1 MAAPEKHGNVLSV
14 AGPGGVGRA
23 VYGGKARAVTSSGCP
38 PIRVST
44 PRSQPG
50 AAGPAPVLRPPVD
63 DRPGLVVSG
72 VSKTYLTDDG
82 PVPALGPVELS
93 VSRGSFVTLIGPSGC
108 GKSTL
113 LRVVAGLERPDTGGI
128 SIFGENPEHARRSK
142 HIGFVPQALALLPW
156 RTVLEN
162 ARLPLEVNRSAG
174 SGRPKPARDPAE
186 VLIALG
192 LGDVLDRRPA
202 ELSGGM
208 RQRVAIAR
216 AFAHEP
222 AVLLMDEPFSSLDEL
237 TGEVLRH
244 ELLQL
249 WQATGTTVLFVSHSV
264 SEAVL
269 LSDEVVVMTHAPG
282 RVAALIEVTLERPR
296 GDLVEVSDA
305 FRDVER
311 EVRLAL
317 HSVMNDQRPAP

>member
-1 MAAPEKHGNVLSV
+1 MED
-14 AGPGGVGRA
+14 
-23 VYGGKARAVTSSGCP
+23 
-38 PIRVST
+38 
-44 PRSQPG
+44 Q
-50 AAGPAPVLRPPVD
+50 
-63 DRPGLVVSG
+63 PGLVVSG
-72 VSKTYLTDDG
+72 VSKTYMTDDG
-82 PVPALGPVELS
+82 PVPALGPIDLS

-113 LRVVAGLERPDTGGI
+113 LRVVAGLDPSGLRAAFR
-128 SIFGENPEHARRSK
+128 SSARTPSMPAAPSTSASSPRR
-142 HIGFVPQALALLPW
+142 LALLPW

-162 ARLPLEVNRSAG
+162 VRLPFEVNRSADG
-174 SGRPKPARDPAE
+174 DRPKPARDPAE
-186 VLIALG
+186 VLRALG

-237 TGEVLRH
+237 TGEVLRR

-249 WQATGTTVLFVSHSV
+249 WQSTGTTVLFVSHSV
-264 SEAVL
+264 PEAVL

-317 HSVMNDQRPAP
+317 RSVMHDERPAP

>member
-1 MAAPEKHGNVLSV
+1 MEA
-14 AGPGGVGRA
+14 
-23 VYGGKARAVTSSGCP
+23 
-38 PIRVST
+38 
-44 PRSQPG
+44 Q
-50 AAGPAPVLRPPVD
+50 
-63 DRPGLVVSG
+63 PGLVVTG
-72 VSKTYLTDDG
+72 VSKTYVTDDG
-82 PVPALGPVELS
+82 PVPALGPIDLNVP
-93 VSRGSFVTLIGPSGC
+93 RGRFVTLIGPSGC

-113 LRVVAGLERPDTGGI
+113 LRVVAGLVRPDAGGI
-128 SIFGENPEHARRSK
+128 SIFGEEPEQARRAK

-156 RTVLEN
+156 RTVLGN

-174 SGRPKPARDPAE
+174 SDRPKPARDPAE
-186 VLIALG
+186 VLRALG

-222 AVLLMDEPFSSLDEL
+222 ALLLMDEPFSSLDEL
-237 TGEVLRH
+237 TGDVLRR

-269 LSDEVVVMTHAPG
+269 LSDQVVVMTHAPG
-282 RVAALIEVTLERPR
+282 RVAALIEVTLDRPR
-296 GDLVEVSDA
+296 GDLVEVSAA

-311 EVRLAL
+311 DVRLAL
-317 HSVMNDQRPAP
+317 RGGLKEERPAP

>member
-1 MAAPEKHGNVLSV
+1 M
-14 AGPGGVGRA
+14 
-23 VYGGKARAVTSSGCP
+23 
-38 PIRVST
+38 
-44 PRSQPG
+44 
-50 AAGPAPVLRPPVD
+50 
-63 DRPGLVVSG
+63 
-72 VSKTYLTDDG
+72 
-82 PVPALGPVELS
+82 
-93 VSRGSFVTLIGPSGC
+93 TLIGPSGC

-282 RVAALIEVTLERPR
+282 RVATLIEVTLERPR
-296 GDLVEVSDA
+296 GIS
-305 FRDVER
+305 
-311 EVRLAL
+311 
-317 HSVMNDQRPAP
+317 SK